1 MKVYGI
7 LESAQLEQ
15 LASNPSNAC
24 RGRIYWNT
32 SAGEARIY
40 DGAAWVPIGSGASGS
55 RTIVGSL
62 VAPSQVTAA
71 AGYTPSGSSD
81 ELAFVI
87 GDDGLGTPAPIV
99 VAANPQIPQGG
110 VSVGARLTLRGTD
123 DINYVDFVDGS
134 GLNLNGPCRM
144 LSNTVLFLE
153 WDGSVWKE
161 TTRSG

>member
-81 ELAFVI
+81 ELAFLV
-87 GDDGLGTPAPIV
+87 GSPGAVAV
-99 VAANPQIPQGG
+99 VANPQVPQGG
-110 VSVGARLTLRGTD
+110 VAVGARLTLRGTD
-123 DINYVDFVDGS
+123 DTNYIDLVDGT
-134 GLNLNGPCRM
+134 GLNLNGPCRL
-144 LSNTVLFLE
+144 LSNTTLVLE
-153 WDGSVWKE
+153 WDGTVWKE

>member
-1 MKVYGI
+1 MKVYGV

-55 RTIVGSL
+55 RTIVSTL
-62 VAPSQVTAA
+62 AAPTGVTAA

-81 ELAFVI
+81 ELVFI
-87 GDDGLGTPAPIV
+87 RGDNGVGVPAPIAV
-99 VAANPQIPQGG
+99 VANPQIPSGG

-123 DINYVDFVDGS
+123 DTNYVDFVDGT

-144 LSNTVLFLE
+144 LSNTTLALE
-153 WDGSVWKE
+153 WDGSTWKE
-161 TTRSG
+161 TTR